1 MHLSYVKL
9 ASTISPSVKGCMK
22 KWKTVEIL
30 YGAKVVFCVLLA
42 AIATQDFM
50 SS

>member
-9 ASTISPSVKGCMK
+9 ASIVNINVKGCMRR
-22 KWKTVEIL
+22 WKTVEIL

>member
-9 ASTISPSVKGCMK
+9 ASTISFNVKGCMR
-22 KWKTVEIL
+22 KWKIVEIL